1 MDKAMKRIGIGEAR
15 AALADILNEVAYSKR
30 RVVLV
35 RRGKDVAA
43 LVPIEDLEKIE
54 GDRPVSAKERARRVA
69 IVKKATGMFA
79 HLAPGRLLSEELIA
93 ERREEARRE
102 DSE

>member
-1 MDKAMKRIGIGEAR
+1 MDKARKRIGIGEAR

-43 LVPIEDLEKIE
+43 LVPLEDLEKIE
-54 GDRPVSAKERARRVA
+54 ADKPISAKERARR
-69 IVKKATGMFA
+69 
-79 HLAPGRLLSEELIA
+79 LASLRSVQRKWSRLLKGPSLADELIA
-93 ERREEARRE
+93 ERREEQRRE
-102 DSE
+102 DAK